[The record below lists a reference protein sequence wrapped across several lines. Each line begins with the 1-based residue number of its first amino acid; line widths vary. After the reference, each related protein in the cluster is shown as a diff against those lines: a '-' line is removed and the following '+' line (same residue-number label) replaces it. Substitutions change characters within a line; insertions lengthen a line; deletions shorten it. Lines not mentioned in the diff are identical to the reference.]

1 MTQEEFFQQIENL
14 GIDLQALRIV
24 VGRCSGRAGVHG
36 IYEKDGQWIYYFA
49 DDRNDIYEEIVGNEE
64 EAFDK
69 MYRYTFVDL
78 RLKRYLS
85 TTITEDIA
93 KIDKQTVCQ
102 FISKTYSMSEQKAND
117 MWNNLKRDMHVLF
130 EFKYYVANNEFVP
143 DKFCYKVRGYS
154 AEQLYNATSLTTLG
168 AFNYMVYLKR
178 KPEEALANLQKELPR
193 RRLLSPQDVEELK
206 KYMD

>member
-14 GIDLQALRIV
+14 GIYLQALRIV
-24 VGRCSGRAGVHG
+24 VGRCSGWEGAHG
-36 IYEKDGQWIYYFA
+36 IYEKNGQWIYYFA
-49 DDRNDIYEEIVGNEE
+49 DGRDHIYEEIIDNEE
-64 EAFDK
+64 DAFDK
-69 MYRYTFVDL
+69 MFREIFVDL
-78 RLKRYLS
+78 REEKYL
-85 TTITEDIA
+85 TMMITKDI
-93 KIDKQTVCQ
+93 IQINKQTVCQ
-102 FISKTYSMSEQKAND
+102 FISKTYSMSEQKVTD

-143 DKFCYKVRGYS
+143 DKFCYNVRGYS
-154 AEQLYNATSLTTLG
+154 AEQLYNTTNLTTLG